1 MHSIYLHNT
10 CQKQYSRHGIDKN
23 EFLCSLTNSLKEELI
38 DVKKAKAMPYDE
50 YRVTRRRCFILKA
63 YCCCVGT
70 GNNLNLLLSGLG
82 IAHRTHLDIF
92 GDDLPTLRIS
102 LFLSLSDHIFIVS
115 CVALL
120 MTPTRNDVVASS
132 FLGFTHEVYI
142 CAFNLA
148 LQLSLTTIFYEIND
162 KLM

>member
-1 MHSIYLHNT
+1 
-10 CQKQYSRHGIDKN
+10 
-23 EFLCSLTNSLKEELI
+23 
-38 DVKKAKAMPYDE
+38 MPYDE

-63 YCCCVGT
+63 YCCCAGT

-82 IAHRTHLDIF
+82 IGHILTFLEMTFQRLEF
-92 GDDLPTLRIS
+92 PS
-102 LFLSLSDHIFIVS
+102 FSLSLTIFFIVS

-148 LQLSLTTIFYEIND
+148 LQLSFTTIFYEIND

>member
-1 MHSIYLHNT
+1 
-10 CQKQYSRHGIDKN
+10 
-23 EFLCSLTNSLKEELI
+23 
-38 DVKKAKAMPYDE
+38 MPYDE

-63 YCCCVGT
+63 YCCCVGI
-70 GNNLNLLLSGLG
+70 GNNLNLLLSGGLG
-82 IAHRTHLDIF
+82 VGHILT
-92 GDDLPTLRIS
+92 
-102 LFLSLSDHIFIVS
+102 FLEMTFQRLEFPSFSLSDHIFIVS

-148 LQLSLTTIFYEIND
+148 FQLSLTTIFYEIND